1 MCECVCMGVY
11 RVVCEW
17 SVGVYG
23 GVCVVCYECVV
34 LCEYVCVWVGAEW
47 CEWHIGVC
55 GVCVYGCV

>member
-1 MCECVCMGVY
+1 M
-11 RVVCEW
+11 
-17 SVGVYG
+17 YG

-55 GVCVYGCV
+55 GVCVLWVCLECGEWSVYGCVVCVCE